1 MRRWLGAIVRL
12 ARCREYLCS
21 VVVTTLLGASAGQGS
36 LGWLLIVVLVANW
49 LAVAFAFMIND
60 VEDAPDDALNP
71 AKADRNPVSAGDLSV
86 HSGRAASFAVAILS
100 AALYMLLGLWPS
112 VMGMASLVIGFLY
125 SWRRVRLKTIPIADL
140 ISHGMM
146 LAGLQFLAA
155 YFTFAPRLAGGWAS
169 PFAFVVVI
177 SMYGQLFNELRDLDG
192 DRMAGLTHTASLC
205 GPRAAHCLMASF
217 LLAGIGFG
225 FVTVFVG
232 RLIPVRVFVTSAI
245 LAMVLLAPRLV
256 RARDSLPTARV
267 QTLFHGS
274 LEMAAALA
282 LTIWVVGPWVES
294 IPFLRALWTA
304 L

>member
-1 MRRWLGAIVRL
+1 LRGWFDAVMRL
-12 ARCREYLCS
+12 ARWREYLCS

-36 LGWLLIVVLVANW
+36 PGWLLMVVLLANW

-169 PFAFVVVI
+169 AFAFVVVI

-205 GPRAAHCLMASF
+205 GPRVTRCLMVFF
-217 LLAGIGFG
+217 LVAGISLGFI
-225 FVTVFVG
+225 TVFVG
-232 RLIPVRVFVTSAI
+232 RLIPIRVLVTSAM
-245 LAMVLLAPRLV
+245 LAMVLLTLRLA
-256 RARDSLPTARV
+256 RARDSVSIAQV
-267 QTLFHGS
+267 QTLFHRP

-294 IPFLRALWTA
+294 IPFLRAVWTA